1 MQRRIE
7 ELSEGEF
14 DVLVVGGGIQGIAI
28 LHALTQ
34 QGFKVALVEQ
44 DDFASG
50 TSANSLKVI
59 HGGLRYLQTGDFGRM
74 RRSIAARRQFMQLA
88 PDLVRPQGF
97 VIPTSKDG
105 LRHPVFMRVA
115 LWLNDLISLDRNCG
129 VASSNRL
136 PPGQIL
142 RNCDFT
148 RLLTGGVDTFSQTG
162 ALWFDA
168 LIHNAGR
175 FTIELIKSA
184 KQQGAVVCNYVRA
197 EKYLQHQGKIF
208 GIQAIDRESGESLTI
223 TAKVV
228 VEVAGAGREQLQH
241 ATSGTSGG
249 YSCSWLKATNLVF
262 SRALC
267 PDYAVGL
274 PGLQDR
280 FPGDSSSAQESRYF
294 FFIPYSD
301 STLFGTF
308 YSSFK
313 ESPNELT
320 VTKDEVNL
328 MLAHA
333 QHLCPEANLTL
344 TDVSMSHVGVVPASS
359 GPGGKLSAI
368 EKQSSVQIASQ
379 RDGSDGLISVQGV
392 KYTESFQVADEVS
405 KAVGTR
411 FGRRYRLIR
420 PQRLVDLDTDATTPI
435 SELARRAVRDEMAI
449 HLTDFVLRR
458 TTLGEVGYPGDRIVQ
473 DCAQAMAAEAGWLP
487 VRVQSELAAL
497 HKHYEAIG
505 ARVI

>member
-7 ELSEGEF
+7 ELSDGEF

-34 QGFKVALVEQ
+34 QGFKTALVEK

-74 RRSIAARRQFMQLA
+74 RRSIGARRQFMQLA

-97 VIPTSKDG
+97 VIPTSKQG
-105 LRHPVFMRVA
+105 SLHPVLMRAA
-115 LWLNDLISLDRNCG
+115 LWLNDLISLDRNRG
-129 VASSNRL
+129 VASSSRL

-142 RNCDFT
+142 RNCDFVQ
-148 RLLTGGVDTFSQTG
+148 LFTGGMEAASQIG

-168 LIHNAGR
+168 LIHDAGR

-184 KQQGAVVCNYVRA
+184 QRQGAVVCNYVRA
-197 EKYLQHQGKIF
+197 EKFLQHQGKIF

-241 ATSGTSGG
+241 ATNGISNG
-249 YSCSWLKATNLVF
+249 YSCRWLKATNLIF

-267 PDYAVGL
+267 RDYAVGL

-280 FPGDSSSAQESRYF
+280 FPGDTSSDQESRYF
-294 FFIPYSD
+294 FFIPYSG

-308 YSSFK
+308 YSSLK
-313 ESPNELT
+313 ESPNDLT
-320 VTKDEVNL
+320 VTKDEVNV
-328 MLAHA
+328 MLTHA
-333 QHLCPEANLTL
+333 PHLCPEANLTL
-344 TDVSMSHVGVVPASS
+344 TDVSCRWRVGRSP
-359 GPGGKLSAI
+359 LH
-368 EKQSSVQIASQ
+368 
-379 RDGSDGLISVQGV
+379 RH
-392 KYTESFQVADEVS
+392 
-405 KAVGTR
+405 
-411 FGRRYRLIR
+411 
-420 PQRLVDLDTDATTPI
+420 
-435 SELARRAVRDEMAI
+435 AR
-449 HLTDFVLRR
+449 
-458 TTLGEVGYPGDRIVQ
+458 
-473 DCAQAMAAEAGWLP
+473 
-487 VRVQSELAAL
+487 
-497 HKHYEAIG
+497 
-505 ARVI
+505 

>member
-1 MQRRIE
+1 MQRRVE
-7 ELSEGEF
+7 ELSNGEF
-14 DVLVVGGGIQGIAI
+14 DVLIVGGGIQGIAI
-28 LHALTQ
+28 LHTLTQ
-34 QGFKVALVEQ
+34 QGVKVALVEK

-59 HGGLRYLQTGDFGRM
+59 HGGLRYLQAGDFGRM
-74 RRSIAARRQFMQLA
+74 RRSIRARRRFMQLA
-88 PDLVRPQGF
+88 PELVRPQGF
-97 VIPTSKDG
+97 AIPTSKQG
-105 LRHPVFMRVA
+105 SRHPVLMRAA
-115 LWLNDLISLDRNCG
+115 LWLNDLISLDRNRG

-136 PPGQIL
+136 PSGQIL
-142 RNCDFT
+142 RNCDFV
-148 RLLTGGVDTFSQTG
+148 RLFAAGTETFSQTG

-168 LIHNAGR
+168 LIHDAGR

-184 KQQGAVVCNYVRA
+184 QRQGAVACNYVCA
-197 EKYLQHQGKIF
+197 EKYLQHQGKIC

-223 TAKVV
+223 TAKIV
-228 VEVAGAGREQLQH
+228 VEVTGAGREQLQRN
-241 ATSGTSGG
+241 TTGTSGG

-262 SRALC
+262 SKALC
-267 PDYAVGL
+267 RDYAVGL

-280 FPGDSSSAQESRYF
+280 FPGDNSSAQESRYF
-294 FFIPYSD
+294 FFVPYSGC
-301 STLFGTF
+301 TLFGTF
-308 YSSFK
+308 YSSLK
-313 ESPNELT
+313 ESPNDPT

-328 MLAHA
+328 MLTHA

-368 EKQSSVQIASQ
+368 EKRSSVQVASQ
-379 RDGSDGLISVQGV
+379 RDGWEGLISVQGV

-411 FGRRYRLIR
+411 LGHRHR
-420 PQRLVDLDTDATTPI
+420 PTKPQGLVGLDTDITTPI
-435 SELARRAVRDEMAI
+435 SALARRAVRDEMAI

-458 TTLGEVGYPGDRIVQ
+458 TTLGEMGYPGDRVAQ
-473 DCAQAMAAEAGWLP
+473 DCAQAMATEAGWSP
-487 VRVQSELAAL
+487 ARIQSELAAL
-497 HKHYEAIG
+497 HKHYEASG